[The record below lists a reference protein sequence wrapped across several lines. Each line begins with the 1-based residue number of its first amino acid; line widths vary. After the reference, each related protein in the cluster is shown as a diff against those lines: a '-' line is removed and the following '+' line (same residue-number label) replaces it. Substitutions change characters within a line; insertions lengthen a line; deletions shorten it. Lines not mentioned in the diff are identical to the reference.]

1 MRSTGMEPKPVIKE
15 GILFKE
21 GGDSMAKQ
29 FKYQTSLMWQSRFC
43 EVKSGQISDRE
54 NAQAKHNKGTLPPS
68 PL

>member
-1 MRSTGMEPKPVIKE
+1 
-15 GILFKE
+15 
-21 GGDSMAKQ
+21 MAKQ

-43 EVKSGQISDRE
+43 EVKSGQISYRE